1 MSKLQSLKTSLTA
14 KQRVILLALVA
25 VVVFGLLAATVF
37 HDSSATLFR
46 RLTYT
51 QAKDDFP
58 HNAQSNS
65 LFLGVENDLVIS
77 TQTQI
82 QLVTPTGTARVKET
96 VDMDSPA
103 LNTAGKY
110 TVVYDVGGQQLLVL
124 GEEKLLHELTLPME
138 ESLLCATINEKGW
151 VAVTSKVSG
160 HKAVVTVYDPGFES
174 VLEIR
179 LSSRYISDAVVT
191 PDCRGVYLISPGQ
204 EGGAFENTL
213 LYYTFSSREE
223 PTKEVSLGSNVVLSI
238 LSANKCWILGD
249 ESLLVLDSSGV
260 ITASYDYEGQ
270 YLKMGT
276 LQGDGFATLFLSRSA
291 SGSAGNLVTVNGD
304 GEEMGRLP
312 LEGQTLAM
320 GAQGNTIAVL
330 TTSDIIT
337 TNKKLEKFRTEP
349 NQRGIRNLAVYEDG
363 SVALVS
369 SATVSLYFPS
379 GSRDTNPLILEEKE
393 AAKEAKKNKDT
404 KEEKPTEPKP
414 ETEIQVQDLPAT
426 DTPVET
432 PTESEGQTQAATE
445 AQPEAETQPEAQAQ
459 AEPQEGEGEA

>member
-1 MSKLQSLKTSLTA
+1 MSKLQSLKTSLTPT
-14 KQRVILLALVA
+14 QRMGLLALVA

-37 HDSSATLFR
+37 HDTSATLFR

-58 HNAQSNS
+58 HNAQANS
-65 LFLGVENDLVIS
+65 LFLGVDNDLVIS
-77 TQTQI
+77 TQTQV
-82 QLVTPTGTARVKET
+82 QLVSPTGTARVKET
-96 VDMDSPA
+96 VDMDAPA
-103 LNTAGKY
+103 LNTAGSY
-110 TVVYDVGGQQLLVL
+110 TVVYDVGGQQLIVL
-124 GEEKLLHELTLPME
+124 GEEKLLHELTLPTE
-138 ESLLCATINEKGW
+138 ESILCATVNEKGW

-238 LSANKCWILGD
+238 LSGNKCWILGD
-249 ESLLVLDSSGV
+249 ESLLILDSSGV
-260 ITASYDYEGQ
+260 ITATYDYEGQ

-276 LQGDGFATLFLSRSA
+276 LQGDGFASLFLSRSA
-291 SGSAGNLVTVNGD
+291 SGSAGNLVTVND
-304 GEEMGRLP
+304 NGEEMGRLP

-320 GAQGNTIAVL
+320 AAQGNTIAVL

-349 NQRGIRNLAVYEDG
+349 NQRGIRNLAVYDDG

-379 GSRDTNPLILEEKE
+379 GARDTNPLILEERE
-393 AAKEAKKNKDT
+393 AAKEAKKDKD
-404 KEEKPTEPKP
+404 KEEEKPAETKDEAKTETPVQEQP
-414 ETEIQVQDLPAT
+414 AADTQSEPQSETQTETEAEAQSET
-426 DTPVET
+426 ET
-432 PTESEGQTQAATE
+432 PA
-445 AQPEAETQPEAQAQ
+445 
-459 AEPQEGEGEA
+459 QEGEGEA

>member
-1 MSKLQSLKTSLTA
+1 MSKLQSLKTSLTP
-14 KQRVILLALVA
+14 KQRLGLLALVV
-25 VVVFGLLAATVF
+25 VVVFGILASTVF
-37 HDSSATLFR
+37 HDTSATLFR

-51 QAKDDFP
+51 QAKDDFA

-82 QLVTPTGTARVKET
+82 QLVSPTGAARVKET

-103 LNTAGKY
+103 LNSAGKY
-110 TVVYDVGGQQLLVL
+110 TVVYDVGGHELIVL
-124 GEEKLLHELTLPME
+124 GEEKLLHELTLPDE
-138 ESLLCATINEKGW
+138 ESLLCATVNEKGW

-160 HKAVVTVYDPGFES
+160 HKAVVNIYDPGFES

-179 LSSRYISDAVVT
+179 LSSRYISDAGVT

-238 LSANKCWILGD
+238 LSGSKCWILGD

-260 ITASYDYEGQ
+260 ITAAYDYEGQ

-276 LQGDGFATLFLSRSA
+276 LQGDGYAALFLSRSA
-291 SGSAGNLVTVNGD
+291 SGSAGNLVTVNDD
-304 GEEMGRLP
+304 GEEIGRLP

-320 GAQGNTIAVL
+320 AAQGNSIAVL

-337 TNKKLEKFRTEP
+337 TNKKLEKFRMEP

-379 GSRDTNPLILEEKE
+379 GSRETNPAIIEAREAEK
-393 AAKEAKKNKDT
+393 AAKEEAKKQDKT
-404 KEEKPTEPKP
+404 QAKP
-414 ETEIQVQDLPAT
+414 ETETQT
-426 DTPVET
+426 TPET
-432 PTESEGQTQAATE
+432 PAENQPETPAQTQ
-445 AQPEAETQPEAQAQ
+445 EAEEA
-459 AEPQEGEGEA
+459 E